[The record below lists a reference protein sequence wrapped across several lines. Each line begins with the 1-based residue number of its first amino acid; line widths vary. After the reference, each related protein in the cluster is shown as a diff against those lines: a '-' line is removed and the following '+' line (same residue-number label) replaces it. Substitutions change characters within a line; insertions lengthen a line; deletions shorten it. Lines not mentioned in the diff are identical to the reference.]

1 MNIFTRLLI
10 AVGSKEPP
18 PKRIDK
24 VVRYDKAEC
33 ERALA
38 EAENRLGLTYKG
50 KGIRVTANDGDTCW
64 SAEHWGK
71 GKIGA
76 LTSGGRDHQAV
87 VLYVDPSTKRE
98 HWEELV
104 HEMAHCVL
112 WSRGTMNHDPQYAKR
127 FYAWRDL

>member
-1 MNIFTRLLI
+1 MNIFTRFLI
-10 AVGSKEPP
+10 AVGFKQPP
-18 PKRIDK
+18 TKRIDK

-38 EAENRLGLTYKG
+38 EAEGRLGLTYKG

-64 SAEHWGK
+64 SAGHWGK

-127 FYAWRDL
+127 FVFWRDA